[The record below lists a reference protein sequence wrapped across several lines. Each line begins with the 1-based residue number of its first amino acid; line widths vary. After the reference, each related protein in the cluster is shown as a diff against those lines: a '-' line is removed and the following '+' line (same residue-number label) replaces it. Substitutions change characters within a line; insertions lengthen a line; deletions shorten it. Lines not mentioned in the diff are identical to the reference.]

1 MQRGRAPEKTTLTRP
16 DGARVIEVQLGLLRD
31 STLSTPAKIV
41 DRSVRAMTDD
51 GAFRVIV
58 ARSTETVRGI
68 CRTQQA
74 CGATAR
80 TLGNLLTATALFRE
94 TMSPNLRVQGI
105 LRGADGRGTLVADSG
120 PNGRTRGLIKAR
132 PENGGSLRPDGAL
145 LQMMRTL
152 HNGSVNQGVVRVP
165 EGGTVS
171 EAMMAY
177 MKESEQVDTMLAV
190 STIMGSDGEIVAAG
204 GYMVQLLPEVG
215 RGPLEVMAARL
226 EDFKTI
232 EHLLN
237 PDFTPEWLRD
247 ELLYGMPFTVLDTTE
262 LSFSCWCSENR
273 LLGALATLPKHEI
286 QSMIDDAKPLEI
298 TCDYCLKDYSIQPA
312 RLSGLLRQ
320 N

>member
-1 MQRGRAPEKTTLTRP
+1 
-16 DGARVIEVQLGLLRD
+16 
-31 STLSTPAKIV
+31 
-41 DRSVRAMTDD
+41 MTDD

-68 CRTQQA
+68 CRAQ
-74 CGATAR
+74 GASGGTAR

-105 LRGADGRGTLVADSG
+105 LRGADGKGTLVADSAPEG
-120 PNGRTRGLIKAR
+120 KTRGLIQAR
-132 PENGGSLRPDGAL
+132 PKDGESLRPEGAL
-145 LQMMRTL
+145 LQVMRTL

-165 EGGTVS
+165 GGGTVS

-190 STIMGSDGEIVAAG
+190 STILGDDGQVESAA

-215 RGPLEVMAARL
+215 RGPLAIMAERL
-226 EDFKTI
+226 EDFRTI
-232 EHLLN
+232 DHLLT

-247 ELLYGMPFTVLDTTE
+247 ELLYGMPFTELDTTE
-262 LSFSCWCSENR
+262 LSFDCWCSENR

-286 QSMIDDAKPLEI
+286 QSMLDDGKPLEI
-298 TCDYCLKDYSIQPA
+298 TCDYCLKDYTIQPV
-312 RLSGLLRQ
+312 RLRGLIGK

>member
-1 MQRGRAPEKTTLTRP
+1 MIGVRAIPPERFTLN
-16 DGARVIEVQLGLLRD
+16 
-31 STLSTPAKIV
+31 TPAKIV
-41 DRSVRAMTDD
+41 DHSVRAMTDD

-68 CRTQQA
+68 CQA
-74 CGATAR
+74 QRASGATAR
-80 TLGNLLTATALFRE
+80 ILGNLLTATALFRE

-105 LRGADGRGTLVADSG
+105 LRGADGLGTLVADSAPLG
-120 PNGRTRGLIKAR
+120 KTRGLIQAR
-132 PENGGSLRPDGAL
+132 PPNGESVRPDGAL

-165 EGGTVS
+165 GGGTVS

-177 MKESEQVDTMLAV
+177 MKDSEQVDTMLAV
-190 STIMGSDGEIVAAG
+190 STILGDDGEVVSAG

-215 RGPLEVMAARL
+215 RGPLEIMGARL
-226 EDFKTI
+226 EDFRTI
-232 EHLLN
+232 DHLLT

-247 ELLYGMPFTVLDTTE
+247 ELLYGMPFSELDTTE
-262 LSFSCWCSENR
+262 LSFACWCSENR

-286 QSMIDDAKPLEI
+286 QSMLDDGKPLEI
-298 TCDYCLKDYSIQPA
+298 TCDYCFKDYIIQPV
-312 RLSGLLRQ
+312 RLRGLLGQ

>member
-1 MQRGRAPEKTTLTRP
+1 
-16 DGARVIEVQLGLLRD
+16 
-31 STLSTPAKIV
+31 
-41 DRSVRAMTDD
+41 
-51 GAFRVIV
+51 
-58 ARSTETVRGI
+58 
-68 CRTQQA
+68 
-74 CGATAR
+74 
-80 TLGNLLTATALFRE
+80 
-94 TMSPNLRVQGI
+94 
-105 LRGADGRGTLVADSG
+105 
-120 PNGRTRGLIKAR
+120 
-132 PENGGSLRPDGAL
+132 
-145 LQMMRTL
+145 
-152 HNGSVNQGVVRVP
+152 
-165 EGGTVS
+165 
-171 EAMMAY
+171 
-177 MKESEQVDTMLAV
+177 MLAV

>member
-1 MQRGRAPEKTTLTRP
+1 M
-16 DGARVIEVQLGLLRD
+16 IEVRRTHFEPFHLN
-31 STLSTPAKIV
+31 TPAKIV
-41 DRSVRAMTDD
+41 DHSVRAITDD

-58 ARSTETVRGI
+58 ARSTETVHGI
-68 CRTQQA
+68 CEAQRA
-74 CGATAR
+74 SGPTAR

-105 LRGADGRGTLVADSG
+105 LRGADGRGTLVADSAPEG
-120 PNGRTRGLIKAR
+120 KTRGLIQAR
-132 PENGGSLRPDGAL
+132 PENGGALRAEGAL

-165 EGGTVS
+165 VGGTVS
-171 EAMMAY
+171 EAMMIY
-177 MKESEQVDTMLAV
+177 MKDSEQVDTMLSV
-190 STIMGSDGEIVAAG
+190 STILGDNGEVISAG

-215 RGPLEVMAARL
+215 RGPLEIMAARL

-232 EHLLN
+232 DHLLT

-247 ELLYGMPFTVLDTTE
+247 ELLYGMPFSELDTTE
-262 LSFSCWCSENR
+262 LSFACWCSENR

-286 QSMIDDAKPLEI
+286 QSMIDDGKPLEI
-298 TCDYCLKDYSIQPA
+298 TCDYCLKDYTIQPV
-312 RLSGLLRQ
+312 RLGGLLRE